1 MGEEY
6 IDMSMKSEQPNDLAE
21 TVSPLQVIEIDAR
34 TDPRWEA
41 FISTLPGSLIYH
53 HPAWLEV
60 LEEAFGYKPVNL
72 ACEDSSGQLQGILP
86 LYYLRGIFTGR
97 RYSSLPR
104 TPVAGPLA
112 YNDQALAAL
121 TRAAFE
127 RVHDE
132 RGAQLQLKV
141 SSNKLEGLVEGVV
154 GMPWRKTYLLKL
166 PERPELLH
174 IGNTRNH
181 SRIKWAVNKAT
192 RLGVQLC
199 PATTERE
206 LRLWYELYLETMR
219 RIAVPPRPYDFFEV
233 LWQRLQ
239 PRGLMRLLLAKHY
252 EAGCSR
258 LLAGS
263 LFLMFGQTV
272 IYAFAG
278 WRREDLSLRP
288 NDAIHW
294 RAINDACD
302 EGFSY
307 YDFGEVVK
315 DNQGLAEFKSKW
327 GAEPQWLYRYYY
339 PTPRELEISI
349 LDSDSRA
356 RQLMFAAWRRL
367 PIKATALLG
376 NLAHHY

>member
-1 MGEEY
+1 M
-6 IDMSMKSEQPNDLAE
+6 DMSMKSEQHLDPAATD
-21 TVSPLQVIEIDAR
+21 SSLQVIEIDAI

-41 FISTLPGSLIYH
+41 LIGTLPGSLIYQ
-53 HPAWLEV
+53 HPAWLGI
-60 LEEAFGYKPVNL
+60 LEEAFRYKPVHL
-72 ACEDSSGQLQGILP
+72 ACVNGNGQLEGILP
-86 LYYLRGIFTGR
+86 LYYLQGILTGR

-112 YNDQALAAL
+112 FNDQALSALIRAAL
-121 TRAAFE
+121 E
-127 RVHDE
+127 RVRDE
-132 RGAQLQLKV
+132 HGAQLQLKV
-141 SSNKLEGLVEGVV
+141 TSNKLEGLVEGVV
-154 GMPWRKTYLLKL
+154 GMPWRETYLLKL
-166 PERPELLH
+166 PESPEFLH
-174 IGNTRNH
+174 IGNNRNH
-181 SRIKWAVNKAT
+181 SRIKWAVNKAA
-192 RLGVQLC
+192 RLGVQVC

-219 RIAVPPRPYDFFEV
+219 RHAVPPRPYYFFEI
-233 LWQRLQ
+233 LWKRLQ

-252 EAGCSR
+252 EAGCGR

-272 IYAFAG
+272 MYAFAG

-294 RAINDACD
+294 RAIHDACD
-302 EGFSY
+302 EGFRY

-349 LDSDSRA
+349 LDSTSRA
-356 RQLMFAAWRRL
+356 RQFMSDAWRRL

-376 NLAHHY
+376 NIAHRYF

>member
-1 MGEEY
+1 
-6 IDMSMKSEQPNDLAE
+6 MKSERRHELAE
-21 TVSPLQVIEIDAR
+21 TASPLQVIKIDPR

-41 FISTLPGSLIYH
+41 LLSTVPGSLIYQ
-53 HPAWLEV
+53 HPSWLEV
-60 LEEAFGYKPVNL
+60 LEEAFRYKPVHL

-86 LYYLRGIFTGR
+86 LYSMRGVFTGR

-112 YNDQALAAL
+112 RNDQALTAL
-121 TRAAFE
+121 TRAALE
-127 RVHDE
+127 YVHDE

-141 SSNKLEGLVEGVV
+141 PYQLESQVEGVV

-166 PERPELLH
+166 PEHPELLH
-174 IGNTRNH
+174 IGNKRNH

-192 RLGVQLC
+192 RLGVQVC
-199 PATTERE
+199 PATSEYE
-206 LRLWYELYLETMR
+206 LQLWYELYLETMR
-219 RIAVPPRPYDFFEV
+219 RIAVPPRPYYFFAI
-233 LWQRLQ
+233 LWRRLQ

-263 LFLMFGQTV
+263 LFLMFGQTTF
-272 IYAFAG
+272 YAYAG
-278 WRREDLSLRP
+278 WRREDVALRP

-294 RAINDACD
+294 RAIHDACN
-302 EGFSY
+302 EGFSS
-307 YDFGEVVK
+307 YDFGEVVE

-339 PTPRELEISI
+339 PTPREMEMSI
-349 LDSDSRA
+349 LDSDTRA
-356 RQLMFAAWRRL
+356 RQFMVAAWRRL

-376 NLAHHY
+376 NLAHQYF

>member
-1 MGEEY
+1 
-6 IDMSMKSEQPNDLAE
+6 MSMKSEKQQDLTE
-21 TVSPLQVIEIDAR
+21 PVSLLRVVEIDPR
-34 TDPRWEA
+34 TDPRWEV
-41 FISTLPGSLIYH
+41 FISTLPDSLIYQ
-53 HPAWLEV
+53 HPAWLQV

-72 ACEDSSGQLQGILP
+72 ACVDNRGQLQGILP
-86 LYYLRGIFTGR
+86 LYYLRGLFTGR

-112 YNDQALAAL
+112 YNQQALTAL

-127 RVHDE
+127 RVRDE
-132 RGAQLQLKV
+132 RGAQLQLKMP
-141 SSNKLEGLVEGVV
+141 SNKLEGLVEGVV
-154 GMPWRKTYLLKL
+154 GAPWREAYLLKL

-174 IGNTRNH
+174 IGNSRNH

-192 RLGVQLC
+192 RLGVQVYS
-199 PATTERE
+199 ATTEHE

-219 RIAVPPRPYDFFEV
+219 RIAVPPRPYYFFEI
-233 LWQRLQ
+233 LWKRLQ
-239 PRGLMRLLLAKHY
+239 PRGLMRLLLAQHF
-252 EAGCSR
+252 EAGRSR

-294 RAINDACD
+294 QAIHDACA
-302 EGFSY
+302 EGFSN
-307 YDFGEVVK
+307 YDFGEVTK

-327 GAEPQWLYRYYY
+327 GAELYWLYRYYY

-349 LDSDSRA
+349 LDSHSHA
-356 RQLMFAAWRRL
+356 RQFMSAAWRRL
-367 PIKATALLG
+367 PIKATSFLS
-376 NLAHHY
+376 NLAHHYF

>member
-1 MGEEY
+1 MAGEY
-6 IDMSMKSEQPNDLAE
+6 DMSMKSEQQHDLTE
-21 TVSPLQVIEIDAR
+21 PVPTLQVVEIDPQ

-41 FISTLPGSLIYH
+41 FISTLPDSLIYQ
-53 HPAWLEV
+53 HPAWLQV
-60 LEEAFGYKPVNL
+60 LEGAFGYKPVNL
-72 ACEDSSGQLQGILP
+72 ACENSSGQLQGILP
-86 LYYLRGIFTGR
+86 LYYLRGLFTGR

-112 YNDQALAAL
+112 YNDQALTAL

-127 RVHDE
+127 RVRDE

-141 SSNKLEGLVEGVV
+141 PSNKLEGLVEGVV
-154 GMPWRKTYLLKL
+154 GVPWREAYLLKL

-174 IGNTRNH
+174 IGNSRNH
-181 SRIKWAVNKAT
+181 ARIKWAVNKAT
-192 RLGVQLC
+192 RLGVKVH
-199 PATTERE
+199 PADTERE

-219 RIAVPPRPYDFFEV
+219 RIAVPPRPYYFFEI
-233 LWQRLQ
+233 LWKRLQ

-263 LFLMFGQTV
+263 LFLMFGQTI

-294 RAINDACD
+294 QAIHDACA
-302 EGFSY
+302 EGFSN
-307 YDFGEVVK
+307 YDFGEVTK

-327 GAEPQWLYRYYY
+327 GAEPYWLYRYYY
-339 PTPRELEISI
+339 PTPREMEMSI
-349 LDSDSRA
+349 LDSHSRA
-356 RQLMFAAWRRL
+356 RQLMSAAWRRL
-367 PIKATALLG
+367 PIKATAFLS
-376 NLAHHY
+376 NLAHHYF

>member
-1 MGEEY
+1 
-6 IDMSMKSEQPNDLAE
+6 MKNEQQHNLAE
-21 TVSPLQVIEIDAR
+21 TVSSLQVIEIDAR
-34 TDPRWEA
+34 TDLRWEA
-41 FISTLPGSLIYH
+41 FISTLPESLIYQ

-60 LEEAFGYKPVNL
+60 LEDAFGYKPVNL
-72 ACEDSSGQLQGILP
+72 ACVGSNGQLQGILP

-154 GMPWRKTYLLKL
+154 GMPWRKAYLLKL
-166 PERPELLH
+166 PEHQELLH
-174 IGNTRNH
+174 LGNNRNH

-192 RLGVQLC
+192 RLGVQVY

-219 RIAVPPRPYDFFEV
+219 RIAVPPRPYYFFEI
-233 LWQRLQ
+233 LWKRLQ

-263 LFLMFGQTV
+263 LFLMFGQTI

-278 WRREDLSLRP
+278 WRREDQSLRP

-294 RAINDACD
+294 RAIHDACD

-339 PTPRELEISI
+339 PTPRELEMSI

-376 NLAHHY
+376 DLAHHYF